1 MEVLIFLV
9 IMYFVL
15 GEMSDYARD
24 RREQNKKRAN
34 KDKQ

>member
-15 GEMSDYARD
+15 GEMADHARD
-24 RREQNKKRAN
+24 RREAAKKK
-34 KDKQ
+34 KDR